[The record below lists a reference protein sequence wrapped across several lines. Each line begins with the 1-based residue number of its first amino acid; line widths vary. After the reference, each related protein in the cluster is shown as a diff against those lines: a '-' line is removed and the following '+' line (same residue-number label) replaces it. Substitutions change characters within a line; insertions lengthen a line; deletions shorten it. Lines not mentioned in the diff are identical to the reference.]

1 MLLSE
6 RSHARERRWRTS
18 RLLLL
23 TALVALYAYAYRWTT
38 FVPDTARDVVQA
50 LALLRDGVAPADG
63 PLIAERWVLGPT
75 WFYVVASF
83 CAVARST
90 ATLALL
96 VGLLA
101 ATKIPLAW
109 SVGRRAHGTAA
120 GVAFALLVALPGWT
134 LLEHLVWSHTN
145 LVQATAL
152 LALALLLR
160 WRERPGD
167 ARAFFALAALGLA
180 LQAHPTNLVAA
191 MPFLAMLAPRTL
203 RASLRGIVAGGLA
216 LLAIALPSG
225 LHELGAPV
233 AAAAAGASPFP
244 PVAAGLAGLP
254 ELLVQVV
261 LRPHQPIAFMLGQR
275 LPVLDVVVQAGSGL
289 LVGIGLAGIALELV
303 AGRRRVA
310 VLLVAWTFASVLL
323 VALLRPW
330 TPAYMAYAP
339 QLAASAMLAFGLAA
353 ACARVSR
360 RAAAAAGALAGA
372 FVLAVA
378 GAWIADRV
386 AAQRDGMQRIPRMA
400 LIDVRKAV
408 EPLDPPNVMF
418 TALDHARLARAVCR
432 GELARPV
439 AGDLAAMLL
448 MGQGAPLR
456 LAGCAPARWPVL
468 GGGVGASAGLPRELA
483 RRAGIAVDATL
494 ASFAL
499 AAVVRSV
506 HAAPDSRMSYVT
518 AYPPYDYFGLAPRRQ
533 RWTVPLAAG
542 ERLLV
547 SDLLVFFDPWAAS
560 ATVAGVPLAPIARSE
575 NTSAWACPSGTDGC
589 VVELEVEAR
598 THRWIQAYVVRAR

>member
-6 RSHARERRWRTS
+6 RTHARERRWRAA
-18 RLLLL
+18 RVLLLA
-23 TALVALYAYAYRWTT
+23 ALVALYAYAYRWTT

-50 LALLRDGVAPADG
+50 LALLRDGIAPANG

-75 WFYVVASF
+75 WFYVVAAF

-120 GVAFALLVALPGWT
+120 GIAFALLVALPGWT

-152 LALALLLR
+152 LALVLLLR

-167 ARAFFALAALGLA
+167 GRAFLALAALGVA

-191 MPFLAMLAPRTL
+191 LPFLAMLAPQTL
-203 RASLRGIVAGGLA
+203 RASLRGIAAGAVAM
-216 LLAIALPSG
+216 LAIALPSG
-225 LHELGAPV
+225 LHELGAPIDV
-233 AAAAAGASPFP
+233 AAASGSPFP

-254 ELLVQVV
+254 ELLVQIV

-275 LPVLDVVVQAGSGL
+275 VPSLDLVVQAGSAL
-289 LVGIGLAGIALELV
+289 LVGVGLIGIVLELV
-303 AGRRRVA
+303 AGRRRA
-310 VLLVAWTFASVLL
+310 ALLLVAWTFASVLL

-339 QLAASAMLAFGLAA
+339 QLAASAMYAFGLAA
-353 ACARVSR
+353 ACTRVSR
-360 RAAAAAGALAGA
+360 RAATGAGALAGA

-378 GAWIADRV
+378 GAWIVDRA
-386 AAQRDGMQRIPRMA
+386 AAQRAGMQRIPRMA
-400 LIDVRKAV
+400 LIDVRKVV

-418 TALDHARLARAVCR
+418 TALDHARIARAACR
-432 GELARPV
+432 GEIAMPV

-456 LAGCAPARWPVL
+456 LAGCDPARWPVV
-468 GGGVGASAGLPRELA
+468 GGGTGANAGLPRELA
-483 RRAGIAVDATL
+483 RSAGIAVDATL

-506 HAAPDSRMSYVT
+506 HAAPDSRLAYVT
-518 AYPPYDYFGLAPRRQ
+518 GYPPYDYFTLAPRKQ
-533 RWTVPLAAG
+533 RWTVPVAAG

-547 SDLLVFFDPWAAS
+547 SNLLVFFDPWAANAS
-560 ATVAGVPLAPIARSE
+560 LDGAPLAPLARSE
-575 NTSAWACPSGTDGC
+575 NTSVWACPAGSEAC
-589 VVELEVEAR
+589 VVEVEVEAR
-598 THRWIQAYVVRAR
+598 TLDWIQAYVVRAR

>member
-75 WFYVVASF
+75 WFYVVAAF

-310 VLLVAWTFASVLL
+310 GRIVWGAAAVSL
-323 VALLRPW
+323 
-330 TPAYMAYAP
+330 
-339 QLAASAMLAFGLAA
+339 LAATVLQVQDHGGGWLALGFALMPDLGL
-353 ACARVSR
+353 
-360 RAAAAAGALAGA
+360 LAGA
-372 FVLAVA
+372 ARGLEKGQMAPRAVPIYNALHRFIGPAVLGLDRVVDRDAEVDHWLTLSGESEFGVA
-378 GAWIADRV
+378 G
-386 AAQRDGMQRIPRMA
+386 Q
-400 LIDVRKAV
+400 
-408 EPLDPPNVMF
+408 
-418 TALDHARLARAVCR
+418 
-432 GELARPV
+432 V
-439 AGDLAAMLL
+439 AGD
-448 MGQGAPLR
+448 GD
-456 LAGCAPARWPVL
+456 CAHGVSLFRSW
-468 GGGVGASAGLPRELA
+468 VGAGLRSLA
-483 RRAGIAVDATL
+483 
-494 ASFAL
+494 
-499 AAVVRSV
+499 
-506 HAAPDSRMSYVT
+506 
-518 AYPPYDYFGLAPRRQ
+518 
-533 RWTVPLAAG
+533 W
-542 ERLLV
+542 
-547 SDLLVFFDPWAAS
+547 
-560 ATVAGVPLAPIARSE
+560 
-575 NTSAWACPSGTDGC
+575 
-589 VVELEVEAR
+589 
-598 THRWIQAYVVRAR
+598 